1 MMWFIV
7 IVFMVFTF
15 VYYSDVI
22 ESFVGIGTDEPVLRD
37 LQRQLST
44 IHPRIATLELY
55 EGKRSYTVN
64 KQRVYIC
71 LKDKDGNYYGRN
83 MLIYV
88 ILHEFA
94 HVLCEEIGHTE
105 RFMTIFNALL
115 RIAENRGLYDP
126 DLPPTTD
133 YCEY

>member
-1 MMWFIV
+1 MNWFILF
-7 IVFMVFTF
+7 IFCICAGLLC
-15 VYYSDVI
+15 SDII
-22 ESFVGIGTDEPVLRD
+22 ESFVMPKTVDPVLQD
-37 LQRQLST
+37 MQRQLSI
-44 IHPRIATLELY
+44 IHPRIQTVELY
-55 EGKRSYTVN
+55 EGKKSYTIN
-64 KQRVYIC
+64 KKRIYIC

-105 RFMTIFNALL
+105 RFVTIFNSLL
-115 RIAENRGLYDP
+115 RLAEEYGLYDP

-133 YCEY
+133 YCNH